1 MVTLL
6 LIRYEQDRYHVD
18 EFIRQYFDDYD
29 LKMMDGGDH
38 LSEHE
43 QETHVPHAACS
54 GHFLIF

>member
-1 MVTLL
+1 METI
-6 LIRYEQDRYHVD
+6 LINKE
-18 EFIRQYFDDYD
+18 QYFFDDD

>member
-1 MVTLL
+1 MLFITKLLAYTL
-6 LIRYEQDRYHVD
+6 ISEKKKTYK
-18 EFIRQYFDDYD
+18 YFDDYD